1 MEQQSRHESDSSSQA
16 DEKEIHNKLGQILNL
31 IGDGETRNED
41 GEDIVRSEDEFSR
54 RMADEVYDDVAS
66 EDLDLYQIDTN
77 ELEEDNLDLE
87 AEMRKIAQ

>member
-16 DEKEIHNKLGQILNL
+16 DEKEIFNKLGQILNL

-87 AEMRKIAQ
+87 AEMRKLAQ

>member
-66 EDLDLYQIDTN
+66 EELDLY
-77 ELEEDNLDLE
+77 
-87 AEMRKIAQ
+87 